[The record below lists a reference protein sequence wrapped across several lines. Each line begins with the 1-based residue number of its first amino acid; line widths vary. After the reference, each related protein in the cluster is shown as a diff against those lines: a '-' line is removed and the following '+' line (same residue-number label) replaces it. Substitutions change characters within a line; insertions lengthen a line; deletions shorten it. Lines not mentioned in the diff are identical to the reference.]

1 MLFASKIFSPNEEA
15 RGWLGLKYGEKY
27 CIIRFVSWKATHDI
41 GEKGFS
47 PEDKIQLVK
56 RLTSILR
63 VFITSQEALPEAF
76 QQYQIKIPPQL
87 LHHALAFAEIVISE
101 GATIASES
109 GLLGSP
115 AIYCSTIASSYL
127 EDQEKYGTVYNYRS
141 GNGIFQKIE
150 KIMQEDKK
158 LFKVRSEKLL
168 SDKIDVTAFMVWFVE
183 NYPQSFRTMKEDPD
197 YQLKFK

>member
-1 MLFASKIFSPNEEA
+1 
-15 RGWLGLKYGEKY
+15 
-27 CIIRFVSWKATHDI
+27 
-41 GEKGFS
+41 
-47 PEDKIQLVK
+47 
-56 RLTSILR
+56 
-63 VFITSQEALPEAF
+63 
-76 QQYQIKIPPQL
+76 
-87 LHHALAFAEIVISE
+87 LAFAEIVISE

-115 AIYCSTIASSYL
+115 AIYCSSIVRSYL

-141 GNGIFQKIE
+141 GDGIFEKIE
-150 KIMQEDKK
+150 KVIQEDKK

-183 NYPQSFRTMKEDPD
+183 NYPQSFRAMKENPD